1 MYNIKKN
8 TDDDDN
14 IDEIDDKNY
23 QKTHNY
29 YEFWVN
35 IY

>member
-14 IDEIDDKNY
+14 IDEIDDKNF
-23 QKTHNY
+23 QKTQKY
-29 YEFWVN
+29 YDFLVK
-35 IY
+35 II